1 MRHQRQRPVAHHRLA
16 RQLDLFGLPTAAGC
30 DQTGPLWRVLPEET
44 RQVVTELMVRLL
56 VDHGRIYHRPIRTEA
71 VDDV

>member
-1 MRHQRQRPVAHHRLA
+1 
-16 RQLDLFGLPTAAGC
+16 
-30 DQTGPLWRVLPEET
+30 VLPEET

-56 VDHGRIYHRPIRTEA
+56 VDHSRVDHRPIRTEA